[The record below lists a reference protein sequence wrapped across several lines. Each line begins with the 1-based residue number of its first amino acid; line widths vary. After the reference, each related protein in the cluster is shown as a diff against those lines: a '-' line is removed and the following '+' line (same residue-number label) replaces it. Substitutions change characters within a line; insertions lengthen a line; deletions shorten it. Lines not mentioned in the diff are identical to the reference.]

1 MAQVEEHEPPPNP
14 TKEADP
20 RSAVYRREYG
30 ETCWE
35 LDALEPRLLVDLVQ
49 AAIRRHMHV
58 RKFNAREQY
67 ADAERKRLV
76 AMSHHWEAMTR
87 VLAEEDEELEDEPD
101 EEEDD

>member
-1 MAQVEEHEPPPNP
+1 
-14 TKEADP
+14 
-20 RSAVYRREYG
+20 
-30 ETCWE
+30 
-35 LDALEPRLLVDLVQ
+35 
-49 AAIRRHMHV
+49 MHV